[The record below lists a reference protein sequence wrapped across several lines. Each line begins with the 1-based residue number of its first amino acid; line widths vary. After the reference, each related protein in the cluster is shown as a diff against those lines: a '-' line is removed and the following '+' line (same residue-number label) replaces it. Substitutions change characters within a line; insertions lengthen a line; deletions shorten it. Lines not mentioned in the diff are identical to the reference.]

1 MLKKR
6 SRPRKNSRN
15 KENKMT
21 LSRFS
26 KIVYEHKVT
35 TVTNGQARKYKSYTG
50 ELIKFFGDIELED
63 IELAD
68 AYQFVNYLKYE
79 KRQYEGVKQRE
90 NWNKIGLKSS
100 SVNDYI
106 VTLSSAINLMY
117 DLEYLNE
124 DNFKNVFSKVK
135 KLKEDKAKPRQVPAD
150 DLKQFLK
157 VLYTQYYT
165 DLRMKTVVYALL
177 ESYCRV
183 NELCNLKIDDIDFQT
198 GLITLYKTKNSN
210 FRVVPVSKK
219 VLRML
224 KFLIKEN
231 EIFNTEYIFTTVR
244 GSKISENSLRR
255 SVREVSKRAGLTR
268 NITPHQIRHAGAVES
283 IRNGI
288 DIRSLQKMLGH
299 SKIETTTIYLNIH
312 DESLIE
318 AQSKYSPL
326 SILENK
332 SNLPSTTKARRRRL

>member
-157 VLYTQYYT
+157 VLDTQYYT

-198 GLITLYKTKNSN
+198 GLITFNKTKNSN

-219 VLRML
+219 VLSML
-224 KFLIKEN
+224 KFFDSATVNRLYYSITNALQPYKGREDYDSDRLLELAERGFNALI
-231 EIFNTEYIFTTVR
+231 
-244 GSKISENSLRR
+244 
-255 SVREVSKRAGLTR
+255 
-268 NITPHQIRHAGAVES
+268 
-283 IRNGI
+283 
-288 DIRSLQKMLGH
+288 
-299 SKIETTTIYLNIH
+299 TTIKNHNYNSERYSKVKNIFSYAYMSTLKIAVK
-312 DESLIE
+312 DEFG
-318 AQSKYSPL
+318 Y
-326 SILENK
+326 
-332 SNLPSTTKARRRRL
+332 